1 MPARLTASAGIAAWA
16 SPLSADE
23 VVAAADRVLY
33 QAKRDGRDRACLS
46 SGTRPDSSS
55 SARGRYT

>member
-23 VVAAADRVLY
+23 VVAAADRAL
-33 QAKRDGRDRACLS
+33 
-46 SGTRPDSSS
+46 
-55 SARGRYT
+55 